1 MIELMA
7 AASGGGVSSSID
19 RGVPMAERLL
29 LGLQTT
35 LLGLGTVFSVLIIL
49 MCVLFLFRLF
59 FYSIPNRR
67 NKNKNV
73 VDSSVNDDSE
83 ATVPLVSASDN
94 NGEVAAAIAAAVSL
108 YLEAE
113 SAENCMDEKTSFR
126 VVNFRRR

>member
-49 MCVLFLFRLF
+49 MGVLLLFRLF

-67 NKNKNV
+67 CRQICGR
-73 VDSSVNDDSE
+73 
-83 ATVPLVSASDN
+83 AL
-94 NGEVAAAIAAAVSL
+94 
-108 YLEAE
+108 
-113 SAENCMDEKTSFR
+113 R
-126 VVNFRRR
+126 

>member
-1 MIELMA
+1 M
-7 AASGGGVSSSID
+7 
-19 RGVPMAERLL
+19 
-29 LGLQTT
+29 
-35 LLGLGTVFSVLIIL
+35 SVCSAYSCIINL
-49 MCVLFLFRLF
+49 YLNLSLFGSRFRLF

>member
-83 ATVPLVSASDN
+83 ATVPLVSAST
-94 NGEVAAAIAAAVSL
+94 VKLLLRLPLRYRFIL
-108 YLEAE
+108 
-113 SAENCMDEKTSFR
+113 
-126 VVNFRRR
+126 RRSRQRTAWMRKLLFVL

>member
-7 AASGGGVSSSID
+7 AAAGGGVSSSID
-19 RGVPMAERLL
+19 RGVPIAERML

-49 MCVLFLFRLF
+49 MCVLLLFRLF

-67 NKNKNV
+67 NKGR
-73 VDSSVNDDSE
+73 
-83 ATVPLVSASDN
+83 AVSASSDKDESEESAPSDPVGDSD
-94 NGEVAAAIAAAVSL
+94 GEIIAVSL

-113 SAENCMDEKTSFR
+113 SAEYGREEKTSFR

>member
-59 FYSIPNRR
+59 
-67 NKNKNV
+67 
-73 VDSSVNDDSE
+73 SVSY
-83 ATVPLVSASDN
+83 THLTLPT
-94 NGEVAAAIAAAVSL
+94 IA
-108 YLEAE
+108 
-113 SAENCMDEKTSFR
+113 
-126 VVNFRRR
+126 

>member
-19 RGVPMAERLL
+19 RGVSMSERLL

-49 MCVLFLFRLF
+49 MCVLLLFRLF

-67 NKNKNV
+67 NKNKNMS
-73 VDSSVNDDSE
+73 DASVKDESE
-83 ATVPLVSASDN
+83 VAVPLVSASDN
-94 NGEVAAAIAAAVSL
+94 NGEVAAAITAAISL
-108 YLEAE
+108 YLDTE
-113 SAENCMDEKTSFR
+113 SAESCVEEKTSFR

>member
-49 MCVLFLFRLF
+49 MGVLLLFRLF

-67 NKNKNV
+67 CKDKSAAELSVKNK
-73 VDSSVNDDSE
+73 SE
-83 ATVPLVSASDN
+83 AAVSSLPVSDN
-94 NGEVAAAIAAAVSL
+94 DGEIIAAITAAVSL

-113 SAENCMDEKTSFR
+113 SAEHGAEEKISFR

>member
-1 MIELMA
+1 MIELMSA
-7 AASGGGVSSSID
+7 WAVGGVSSSID
-19 RGVPMAERLL
+19 RGVPIAERML

-49 MCVLFLFRLF
+49 MCVLLLFRLF

-67 NKNKNV
+67 NKGR
-73 VDSSVNDDSE
+73 
-83 ATVPLVSASDN
+83 AVSASSDKDESEESAPSDPVGDSD
-94 NGEVAAAIAAAVSL
+94 GEIIAAITAAVSL

-113 SAENCMDEKTSFR
+113 SAEYGREEKTSFR